1 MLTSTQ
7 IEGEIKMK
15 RSTKFFTLVLLMAFA
30 FTLSACSSKLE
41 SISISD
47 QVVAAAVEDGK
58 VEISELKLTLNLKN
72 GTNEQVEV
80 TAEMI
85 TSGDITKLTSP
96 GSYDLTFSYEGLEVV
111 VTFVIPNPSVIGIA
125 VDNNSVTEAQ
135 KKEIF
140 DLNDIIVKVIYSD
153 GIEELINLTEDML
166 SEEDL
171 LKLRTTGEQ
180 IVGVDYQGAVATF
193 YINVPTSVLVSL
205 QVNEESILSAYSE
218 ATFNYK
224 NILID
229 MIYSTGEIKSTPIT
243 LRMMNGSDYISL
255 YLQGEHT
262 ITLNYG
268 GISSSFIVNV
278 PNDKFVNLTQ
288 LNSIADGEMVVVKAY
303 STYYLGSTLYIY
315 DANMATTAVSATAS
329 IMTTNDAI
337 LCEGKEVIISGVK
350 TTIGDRAG
358 IKSISG
364 ILSTNQQDQV
374 SNTKMSN
381 LSQSQLDDN
390 IYKYVDFTALKV
402 NSKPT
407 IFDDDKNVIFEV
419 TDGTNVMKIL
429 VPKDEEDGFSQ
440 KIFITLSELV
450 INHELVL
457 NNILPTNLDGEKVL
471 YITRKSKV
479 DYIPVVHEY
488 QKPTGEVDNLE
499 FSHFLDDMF
508 LYYLGDSPFNVN
520 YLIYDVEAFDIKYG
534 TDLANAPVVPTT
546 AYDMSPEAEIDYYDE
561 LIVKKA
567 QLMVFNRDDL
577 SSSQKLAYD
586 VILDYINRNL
596 KYFEFTD
603 QGENIYFY
611 YGTQLGSYLGYQ
623 AQLPSIIAE
632 YRFDN
637 KRDIENYFQYLITT
651 QADFEAL
658 FMFEMAKI
666 TAGKGNPMTDFVI
679 DLVIEQCDAFIE
691 AEGEN
696 YLITVFNDRID
707 SYDFLTTTEVEE
719 YKARNAQYVNEN
731 FVAAYVWLKNN
742 LLQLKAANNDELKG
756 SLSDTEIGK
765 KYYEIMFQR
774 KCGSDM
780 TIPELIT
787 YIEAKIAEA
796 ENYATYY
803 TEYSGNLMGD
813 ANLIIYDDKEKNE
826 YYPSLN
832 GVIPFLQEAVK
843 ADFPELPVELIF
855 GKDIIV
861 KEVAPALQEN
871 SSPAFYLT
879 SPIDANTSEVFYI
892 NPPDFSEVDDYM
904 FTTITHEAWPGHM
917 YQNIY
922 FKNTDAH
929 NVRKVISY
937 TGYSEAWA
945 VYVENYCPKYVIDNY
960 SMQQMFLLDPIS
972 SLSACRID
980 IGVNYEGWG
989 IEEIIDGY
997 GLTMDDV
1004 TSGRYTWSSGDTVSL
1019 DDFEEIYYF
1028 YVEVPTN
1035 YLMYYFSFSQ
1045 MMDIKA
1051 EFKDAMGVYYSDE
1064 LFHTIYLETGDAS
1077 WPIIKQV
1084 YQDYAAV
1091 WGIEGTARK

>member
-15 RSTKFFTLVLLMAFA
+15 RSTKFFALVLLMAFS

-58 VEISELKLTLNLKN
+58 VEIEELKLTLNLKN
-72 GTNEQVEV
+72 GTEEQVEV
-80 TAEMI
+80 TTEMI
-85 TSGDITKLTSP
+85 TDGDITTLTNP
-96 GSYDLTFSYEGLEVV
+96 GSYHLTFSYEGLEVV
-111 VTFVIPNPSVIGIA
+111 VTFVIPNPTVVGIA

-153 GIEELINLTEDML
+153 GTEELIHLTEDML

-180 IVGVDYQGAVATF
+180 IIGLDYQGAAATF
-193 YINVPTSVLVSL
+193 YINVPASVLVSL
-205 QVNEESILSAYSE
+205 QVNEESVLSAYSE

-229 MIYSTGEIKSTPIT
+229 MIYSTGEIKSTPVT

-315 DANMATTAVSATAS
+315 DANMATTAISATSS

-337 LCEGKEVIISGVK
+337 LGEGKEIIISGVK
-350 TTIGDRAG
+350 TTVDGRAG
-358 IKSISG
+358 IKSVSG

-381 LSQSQLDDN
+381 LSQSQLDDST
-390 IYKYVDFTALKV
+390 YKYVDFTLLRV
-402 NSKPT
+402 YSKPT

-419 TDGTNVMKIL
+419 TDGTNVVKIL
-429 VPKDEEDGFSQ
+429 VPKDEDDGFSQ
-440 KIFITLSELV
+440 KVFISLSELA
-450 INHELVL
+450 IGHELIL

-471 YITRKSKV
+471 CITKKSEV
-479 DYIPVVHEY
+479 EYIPVVHEY
-488 QKPTGEVDNLE
+488 QKPAGEVDNLE
-499 FSHFLDDMF
+499 FSNFLDDMF

-546 AYDMSPEAEIDYYDE
+546 PYDMSPEAEIDYYDE
-561 LIVKKA
+561 LIIKKA
-567 QLMVFNRDDL
+567 QLMAFNRNDL

-696 YLITVFNDRID
+696 YLITVFNDRIG

-742 LLQLKAANNDELKG
+742 LLQLKAANDDELRG

-813 ANLIIYDDKEKNE
+813 ANLIIYDDKEKIE

-945 VYVENYCPKYVIDNY
+945 VYVENYCTKYVIDNY
-960 SMQQMFLLDPIS
+960 AMQQMFLLDPIN
-972 SLSACRID
+972 SLSACRTD
-980 IGVNYEGWG
+980 IGVNYENW
-989 IEEIIDGY
+989 
-997 GLTMDDV
+997 
-1004 TSGRYTWSSGDTVSL
+1004 
-1019 DDFEEIYYF
+1019 
-1028 YVEVPTN
+1028 
-1035 YLMYYFSFSQ
+1035 
-1045 MMDIKA
+1045 
-1051 EFKDAMGVYYSDE
+1051 
-1064 LFHTIYLETGDAS
+1064 
-1077 WPIIKQV
+1077 
-1084 YQDYAAV
+1084 
-1091 WGIEGTARK
+1091 

>member
-1 MLTSTQ
+1 
-7 IEGEIKMK
+7 MK
-15 RSTKFFTLVLLMAFA
+15 RSIKFFALVLLLTFA
-30 FTLSACSSKLE
+30 FSLSACGSKFE
-41 SISISD
+41 SISVTDEVIT
-47 QVVAAAVEDGK
+47 AAVEDGK
-58 VEISELKLTLNLKN
+58 VEIGELKLTLNLKN
-72 GTNEQVEV
+72 GTNEQINV
-80 TAEMI
+80 TADMI
-85 TSGDITKLTSP
+85 VNGDISKLTSP
-96 GSYDLTFSYEGLEVV
+96 GSYDLTFSYEGLEITT
-111 VTFVIPNPSVIGIA
+111 TFVIPEPSVIGIS

-135 KKEIF
+135 KKDIF
-140 DLNDIIVKVIYSD
+140 NLQDIIVKAVYSD
-153 GIEELINLTEDML
+153 GVEELINLTEEML

-171 LKLRTTGEQ
+171 LKLRTPGEQ
-180 IVGVDYQGAVATF
+180 IVGVEYSGAVATF
-193 YINVPTSVLVSL
+193 YINVPTSVLKSM
-205 QVNEESILSAYSE
+205 QVNEASVQAAYSE

-224 NILID
+224 NILVD

-243 LRMMNGSDYISL
+243 LRMLSGTDYISL
-255 YLQGEHT
+255 YIKGEHT
-262 ITLNYG
+262 ITINYG
-268 GISSSFIVNV
+268 GISSSFTVNV
-278 PNDKFVNLTQ
+278 PNDKFSTLTQ
-288 LNSIADGEMVVVKAY
+288 LNSIADGEMVVVKTY
-303 STYYLGSTLYIY
+303 TTYYLGSTLYIY

-329 IMTTNDAI
+329 IMTSNDAI
-337 LCEGKEVIISGVK
+337 LGEGKEVIISGVK

-358 IKSISG
+358 IKSVSG
-364 ILSTNQQDQV
+364 ILTTDQQDQA
-374 SNTKMSN
+374 NHAEMTD
-381 LSQSQLDDN
+381 LSQNQINDN
-390 IYKYVDFTALKV
+390 LYKYIDFTTLKV
-402 NSKPT
+402 HSKPT
-407 IFDDDKNVIFEV
+407 IFDDDKNVLFEI
-419 TDGTNVMKIL
+419 TDGINVVKIL
-429 VPKDEEDGFSQ
+429 VPKEEDDTFSQ
-440 KIFITLSELV
+440 KVFITLSELAKG
-450 INHELVL
+450 HELVL
-457 NNILPTNLDGEKVL
+457 KNILTTNLDGEVVL
-471 YITRKSKV
+471 TITKKSEV

-488 QKPTGEVDNLE
+488 QKPVGEVDDLAFNA
-499 FSHFLDDMF
+499 FLDEMF
-508 LYYLGDSPFNVN
+508 LYYLGDSPFNIN
-520 YLIYDVEAFDIKYG
+520 YLIYDIEAFDIKYG
-534 TDLANAPVVPTT
+534 TDLANAPVIATT
-546 AYDMSPEAEIDYYDE
+546 EYDMSPEAEIDYYDE
-561 LIVKKA
+561 LIIEKGKLLA
-567 QLMVFNRDDL
+567 FNRDDL

-596 KYFEFTD
+596 KYFEFD
-603 QGENIYFY
+603 EEENIYFY

-658 FMFEMAKI
+658 FMFEMSKI

-679 DLVIEQCDAFIE
+679 DLVIDQCDAFIE

-696 YLITVFNDRID
+696 YLITVFNDRIG
-707 SYDFLTTTEVEE
+707 SYDFLTTAEVEE
-719 YKARNAQYVNEN
+719 YKTRNAQYVNEN
-731 FVAAYVWLKNN
+731 FVGAYVWLKNN

-787 YIEAKIAEA
+787 YIETKIAEA
-796 ENYATYY
+796 EAYGAYY
-803 TEYSGNLMGD
+803 SEYDGNLMED
-813 ANLIIYDDKEKNE
+813 AKLIIYDEKENIE

-832 GVIPFLQEAVK
+832 GVIPYLQEASKV
-843 ADFPELPVELIF
+843 DFPDLPVELVF
-855 GKDIIV
+855 GEDIVV

-892 NPPDFSEVDDYM
+892 NPPDFSEVNDYM

-945 VYVENYCPKYVIDNY
+945 VYVENYCPKYIIDNY
-960 SMQQMFLLDPIS
+960 AMQQMFLLDPIS

-980 IGVNYEGWG
+980 IGVNYENWG
-989 IEEIIDGY
+989 VEEIIEGY

-1004 TSGRYTWSSGDTVSL
+1004 TSGRYTWTSGDTVSL

-1035 YLMYYFSFSQ
+1035 YLMYYFSFAQ

-1051 EFKDAMGVYYSDE
+1051 EFKEAMGVYYSDE

-1077 WPIIKQV
+1077 WPIIQQV
-1084 YQDYAAV
+1084 YQDYAAI
-1091 WGIEGTARK
+1091 WGTAGTARK

>member
-1 MLTSTQ
+1 
-7 IEGEIKMK
+7 MK
-15 RSTKFFTLVLLMAFA
+15 RSTKIFTLVLLMAFA

-826 YYPSLN
+826 YYPSL
-832 GVIPFLQEAVK
+832 
-843 ADFPELPVELIF
+843 
-855 GKDIIV
+855 
-861 KEVAPALQEN
+861 
-871 SSPAFYLT
+871 
-879 SPIDANTSEVFYI
+879 
-892 NPPDFSEVDDYM
+892 
-904 FTTITHEAWPGHM
+904 
-917 YQNIY
+917 
-922 FKNTDAH
+922 
-929 NVRKVISY
+929 
-937 TGYSEAWA
+937 
-945 VYVENYCPKYVIDNY
+945 
-960 SMQQMFLLDPIS
+960 
-972 SLSACRID
+972 
-980 IGVNYEGWG
+980 
-989 IEEIIDGY
+989 
-997 GLTMDDV
+997 
-1004 TSGRYTWSSGDTVSL
+1004 
-1019 DDFEEIYYF
+1019 
-1028 YVEVPTN
+1028 
-1035 YLMYYFSFSQ
+1035 
-1045 MMDIKA
+1045 
-1051 EFKDAMGVYYSDE
+1051 
-1064 LFHTIYLETGDAS
+1064 
-1077 WPIIKQV
+1077 
-1084 YQDYAAV
+1084 
-1091 WGIEGTARK
+1091 

>member
-1 MLTSTQ
+1 
-7 IEGEIKMK
+7 MK
-15 RSTKFFTLVLLMAFA
+15 RSTKIFTLVLLMAFA

-796 ENYATYY
+796 ESYAAYY
-803 TEYSGNLMGD
+803 TEYSGNLMED
-813 ANLIIYDDKEKNE
+813 ANLIIYDDKEKIE

-843 ADFPELPVELIF
+843 ADFPELPVELVF
-855 GKDIIV
+855 GKDIVV

-904 FTTITHEAWPGHM
+904 FTTITHEAW
-917 YQNIY
+917 
-922 FKNTDAH
+922 
-929 NVRKVISY
+929 
-937 TGYSEAWA
+937 
-945 VYVENYCPKYVIDNY
+945 
-960 SMQQMFLLDPIS
+960 
-972 SLSACRID
+972 
-980 IGVNYEGWG
+980 
-989 IEEIIDGY
+989 
-997 GLTMDDV
+997 
-1004 TSGRYTWSSGDTVSL
+1004 
-1019 DDFEEIYYF
+1019 
-1028 YVEVPTN
+1028 
-1035 YLMYYFSFSQ
+1035 
-1045 MMDIKA
+1045 
-1051 EFKDAMGVYYSDE
+1051 
-1064 LFHTIYLETGDAS
+1064 
-1077 WPIIKQV
+1077 
-1084 YQDYAAV
+1084 
-1091 WGIEGTARK
+1091 